1 MEEVPKA
8 GGDSLATA
16 YEGIKSCYW
25 C

>member
-16 YEGIKSCYW
+16 HEGIKSCYW